1 MAEHSLGHVKE
12 SQHALDEAIAK
23 HAQDSAY
30 AIAAVYA
37 RRGEKDNAFAWLER
51 AFQQRDGGLCDIKD
65 DVLLTS
71 LRGDDRFG
79 AMLRKMQLPE

>member
-12 SQHALDEAIAK
+12 SQHALDEAIAN

-51 AFQQRDGGLCDIKD
+51 AFQQRDGGSVRHQGRCTTNLAP
-65 DVLLTS
+65 
-71 LRGDDRFG
+71 RR
-79 AMLRKMQLPE
+79 